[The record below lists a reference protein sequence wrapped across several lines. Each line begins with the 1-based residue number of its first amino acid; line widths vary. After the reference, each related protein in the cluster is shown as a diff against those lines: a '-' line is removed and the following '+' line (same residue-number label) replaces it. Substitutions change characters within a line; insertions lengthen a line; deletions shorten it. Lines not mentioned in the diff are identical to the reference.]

1 MCGIAGIYSF
11 ASDQAQNSSNRE
23 LVEKMLRRMLHRGP
37 DARGIW
43 ADKQVT
49 LGHNRLSII
58 DLHECSNQP
67 MIDKH
72 GRVLIFNGEI
82 YNFSELKETLK
93 SEWEFKTS
101 SDTEVILAAY
111 DKWGRDCA
119 RHFNG
124 DWAFALF
131 DPKENSLFLSRDRFG
146 VKPFYY
152 SIKETAAGSKAL
164 YFASE
169 TKALLEAGV
178 GRSIDKTT
186 LTGFM
191 QRGKIEFP
199 EHSLHDE
206 IKVLPPAHNML
217 VRANGTVE
225 FMEYWTETDLFGYEV
240 PGSFDE
246 AVEAY
251 KDLLFDAVRIRL
263 RADVPVGVCLSGGLD
278 SSLVTAII
286 NVLNNGGARTFTGA
300 APGYSSDESEYARMV
315 AEMYGTRHS
324 EIILNFDEFLSGI
337 DGLVEAEDTPVSGVS
352 PVARLM
358 VLRTVGENVK
368 VVLDGQ
374 GGDEILAGYIRFHNA
389 YRKLRPEVAL
399 SMTSSSGRN
408 TSSLPLLSE
417 FHTKFNNSNQSL
429 FSRIFGRK
437 SAQTPAINPLLAR
450 NSEPKCVRKVDEV
463 TALQYQALRGS
474 GLLSLLHTED
484 RLTMSQSV
492 EGRVPYLDHRLVE
505 FCFSCPLE
513 WRIHDIDKRLSREV
527 ASRYQLLPA
536 KVYSRTDKQGFA
548 TPYSQMLG
556 MENNKQRFRKIIDD
570 AVDARPSIFDREKL
584 HFLLNEHSD
593 KIDNA
598 NRIFRAVTILKWLDK
613 LSLDVKSAH

>member
-11 ASDQAQNSSNRE
+11 VPIPAQNSSNSE

-72 GRVLIFNGEI
+72 GRALIFNGEI

-93 SEWEFKTS
+93 SEWDFKTS

-111 DKWGRDCA
+111 DKWGRDCV

-131 DPKENSLFLSRDRFG
+131 DPEDNSLFLSRDRFG
-146 VKPFYY
+146 VKPLYY
-152 SIKETAAGSKAL
+152 SIKETATGYKTL

-169 TKALLEAGV
+169 TKALLEV
-178 GRSIDKTT
+178 GIGGSVDKTT
-186 LTGFM
+186 ISGFM

-199 EHSLHDE
+199 EYTLHDE
-206 IKVLPPAHNML
+206 IKVLPPAHNMF
-217 VRANGTVE
+217 VRANGSMEYV
-225 FMEYWTETDLFGYEV
+225 EYWTESDLFGYEV
-240 PGSFDE
+240 PSSFDE

-286 NVLNNGGARTFTGA
+286 NQLSNGGARTFTGA
-300 APGYSSDESEYARMV
+300 APGYSSDEGEYARMV
-315 AEMYGTRHS
+315 AEMYDTKHS
-324 EIILNFDEFLSGI
+324 EVILNFDDFLMGI
-337 DGLVEAEDTPVSGVS
+337 DSLVEAEDTPVSGVS

-358 VLRTVGENVK
+358 VLKTVGENVK

-389 YRKLRPEVAL
+389 YRKLKPDIPF
-399 SMTSSSGRN
+399 SMISTSERN
-408 TSSLPLLSE
+408 KSRLPLLSE
-417 FHTKFNNSNQSL
+417 FHAKFNSSEQSIL
-429 FSRIFGRK
+429 QRIFKKK
-437 SAQTPAINPLLAR
+437 SAHIPSVNPLLAR
-450 NSEPKCVRKVDEV
+450 NNEPICTRNVDAV

-484 RLTMSQSV
+484 RLTMSQSI

-513 WRIHDIDKRLSREV
+513 WRILEIDKRLSREV
-527 ASRYQLLPA
+527 ASRYKLLPA
-536 KVYSRTDKQGFA
+536 QVYSRTDKQGFA
-548 TPYSQMLG
+548 TPYSQMLRI
-556 MENNKQRFRKIIDD
+556 EKNKERFRKIIDNATD
-570 AVDARPSIFDREKL
+570 GRPSIFDRDKL
-584 HFLLNEHSD
+584 HFLLNEHSG

-598 NRIFRAVTILKWLDK
+598 NRIFRAVTILNWAYKFNLNI
-613 LSLDVKSAH
+613 S